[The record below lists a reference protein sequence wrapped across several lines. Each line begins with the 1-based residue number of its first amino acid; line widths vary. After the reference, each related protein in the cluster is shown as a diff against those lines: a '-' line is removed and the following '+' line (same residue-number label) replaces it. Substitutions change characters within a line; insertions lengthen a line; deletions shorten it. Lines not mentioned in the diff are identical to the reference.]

1 MPQEQKDDKL
11 ERPQW
16 EGRSFRFQ
24 KQTGLFEVLEA
35 AFDYRGNVTL
45 ELKDGSRI
53 EGYVFNRETRGADPH
68 IQLFPKD
75 EPGTRVI
82 QYADIVAVEFTG
94 EDTAFGKSWE
104 AWAAKSEALRKAE
117 AARAR
122 AEAEARGDL

>member
-1 MPQEQKDDKL
+1 VPQEQKAHRL

-16 EGRSFRFQ
+16 EGRSFRFTR
-24 KQTGLFEVLEA
+24 QTGLLEVIEA
-35 AFDYRGNVTL
+35 AFDYRGDVTL

-53 EGYVFNRETRGADPH
+53 EGYLFNRETRGAEPY

-75 EPGTRVI
+75 EPGTKAI

-94 EDTAFGKSWE
+94 EDTAFGGSWE
-104 AWAAKSEALRKAE
+104 AWVSKSEVLRKADAE
-117 AARAR
+117 RVR